1 MATPKKPSDEDPKK
15 TPRKTTK
22 NATKKTTRKTPKKAA
37 PKATPKATPKAA
49 KKAAPKAA
57 PKAEKKTT
65 RRTAKKATRKASKD
79 RRPRS
84 ANGRICFPRISPRA
98 YEHPADRAALVAL
111 RKVPGFDLVL
121 RKVFGAIGERSLRL
135 IHLASAARVGPDQF
149 PDLWEDYLE
158 ACEILGF
165 EEPPELYV
173 TQTPFVNAGAVGVD
187 RPFVVINSAMLA
199 LLDRDEVRA
208 ILGHELGHVL
218 SGHALY
224 KTMLRLLIRLLILAM
239 QVPVGGAVLLAI
251 ITALLEWDR
260 KSELSADRAGLL
272 VAQDPDVVYRV
283 QMKLAGG
290 GMASQMNPDAFMT
303 QAEEYEGYGNVIDSV
318 AKVLNLM
325 GQTHPFPVLRL
336 NELRKWVDAGAY
348 DTMLGGDYEKINED
362 DKASVYQEILRSAS
376 SYKETV
382 ETSRDPLMVALRRMG
397 EEINDT
403 TRSVVDWVRG
413 TRSGEGEDD
422 EDGDAEV

>member
-1 MATPKKPSDEDPKK
+1 MATPKKPKDEESK
-15 TPRKTTK
+15 TKTRKTT
-22 NATKKTTRKTPKKAA
+22 RKKAA
-37 PKATPKATPKAA
+37 PKPRKKAAPKAA

-57 PKAEKKTT
+57 KKKTT
-65 RRTAKKATRKASKD
+65 PKASAKKPGGGRRSTND
-79 RRPRS
+79 GRPRT
-84 ANGRICFPRISPRA
+84 ANGRLCFPEISPRA

-121 RKVFGAIGERSLRL
+121 RKIFGAIGERSLRL

-149 PDLWEDYLE
+149 PDLWDDYLE
-158 ACEILGF
+158 ACQILGF

-173 TQTPFVNAGAVGVD
+173 SQTPFVNAGAVGVD
-187 RPFVVINSAMLA
+187 RPFVVINSGMLV
-199 LLDRDEVRA
+199 LLDRAELQAV
-208 ILGHELGHVL
+208 LGHELGHVL

-224 KTMLRLLIRLLILAM
+224 KTMLRLLIRLMILAL
-239 QVPVGGAVLLAI
+239 QVPVGGAVLLTI

-272 VAQDPDVVYRV
+272 VAQDPDVAYRV

-290 GMASQMNPDAFMT
+290 GLSAQMNPEAFIA

-325 GQTHPFPVLRL
+325 GRTHPFPVLRL
-336 NELRKWVDAGAY
+336 NELRKWVDAGDY
-348 DTMLGGDYEKINED
+348 DTLMGGDYEQINED
-362 DKASVYQEILRSAS
+362 DKASVYQEVLRSAT

-382 ETSRDPLMVALRRMG
+382 ETSTDPLMVALRRMG

-413 TRSGEGEDD
+413 KGGKDDGEDD
-422 EDGDAEV
+422 DGDAES

>member
-1 MATPKKPSDEDPKK
+1 M
-15 TPRKTTK
+15 
-22 NATKKTTRKTPKKAA
+22 ATKKSTRGKRASRKRKDDRP
-37 PKATPKATPKAA
+37 
-49 KKAAPKAA
+49 
-57 PKAEKKTT
+57 
-65 RRTAKKATRKASKD
+65 RTAS
-79 RRPRS
+79 
-84 ANGRICFPRISPRA
+84 GRLCFPQISPRA

-173 TQTPFVNAGAVGVD
+173 SQTPFVNAGAVGVD
-187 RPFVVINSAMLA
+187 RPFVVINSGMMI
-199 LLDRDEVRA
+199 LLDRAELQAV
-208 ILGHELGHVL
+208 LGHELGHVM

-224 KTMLRLLIRLLILAM
+224 KTMLRLLIRLMILAL
-239 QVPVGGAVLLAI
+239 QVPVGGAVLLTI

-272 VAQDPDVVYRV
+272 VAQDPEVAYRV

-290 GMASQMNPDAFMT
+290 GMAQHMDLDAFT
-303 QAEEYEGYGNVIDSV
+303 AQAEEYEAYGTVVDSV

-325 GQTHPFPVLRL
+325 GRTHPFPVLRL
-336 NELRKWVDAGAY
+336 NELRRWIDAGEY
-348 DTMLGGDYEKINED
+348 ETIIGGEYEKQTED
-362 DKASVYQEILRSAS
+362 DTASVYQEVLRSAS
-376 SYKETV
+376 SYRETV
-382 ETSRDPLMVALRRMG
+382 EISTDPLMVALRRMG
-397 EEINDT
+397 EGIGDT
-403 TRSVVDWVRG
+403 TRSVFDWVRG
-413 TRSGEGEDD
+413 SGDEGGDEEEVGGDGDDEEDGEDG
-422 EDGDAEV
+422 EDGEDSEA

>member
-1 MATPKKPSDEDPKK
+1 MVTPKKPNDEEPKK
-15 TPRKTTK
+15 ITRKTTK
-22 NATKKTTRKTPKKAA
+22 KAAPKTAKKTTRKAS
-37 PKATPKATPKAA
+37 A
-49 KKAAPKAA
+49 KKPGAR
-57 PKAEKKTT
+57 
-65 RRTAKKATRKASKD
+65 RRTRGD
-79 RRPRS
+79 GRPRT
-84 ANGRICFPRISPRA
+84 ANGRFCFPQISPRA

-149 PDLWEDYLE
+149 PELWEDYLE

-187 RPFVVINSAMLA
+187 QPFVVINSAMLV
-199 LLDRDEVRA
+199 LLDRDEVRS

-224 KTMLRLLIRLLILAM
+224 KTMLRLLIRLMILAL

-290 GMASQMNPDAFMT
+290 GLTAQMNPDAFIA

-325 GQTHPFPVLRL
+325 GRTHPFPVLRL
-336 NELRKWVDAGAY
+336 NELRKWVDAGEY
-348 DTMLGGDYEKINED
+348 DALLSGDYEKINED
-362 DKASVYQEILRSAS
+362 DKASVYQEVLRSAT
-376 SYKETV
+376 SYKETLD
-382 ETSRDPLMVALRRMG
+382 TSKDPLMVALRRMG

-413 TRSGEGEDD
+413 TRSGKDGDGED
-422 EDGDAEV
+422 EDGDAEDEDGSAEDEDGSAED